1 MYTQTYLLSVK
12 HPHLH
17 CTTSAQCAHTIPQV
31 PWCCHAASF
40 TEESLIFF
48 LMDSAVGGRTEIV
61 SIDFIF
67 GRLCSGH
74 LVLQHTLLSLSVFL
88 SHTHHQSLLSHL
100 HASLILVQWLACAIL
115 SLFFFF
121 SSDLA
126 SFVLC
131 LQCSF
136 MAFPQHIPHSLICP
150 FCFLFIHLLT
160 VFCPS
165 SPVYYFHLIYTVIFL
180 IFFFP
185 CHSLSLPFP
194 HPAYFTQFLSNPSST
209 LFCFFTCFLPPLST
223 PPSLTALRFL
233 LPHHFITVF
242 LNPSLVLGLFPT
254 TGFLSPSLSHSREDC
269 QVFHFLVIPTLMI
282 FPPNIVTFS

>member
-1 MYTQTYLLSVK
+1 
-12 HPHLH
+12 
-17 CTTSAQCAHTIPQV
+17 
-31 PWCCHAASF
+31 
-40 TEESLIFF
+40 
-48 LMDSAVGGRTEIV
+48 MDSAVGGRTEIV

-115 SLFFFF
+115 SLFFP
-121 SSDLA
+121 SDLA

-150 FCFLFIHLLT
+150 FCFLFIHLLI

-165 SPVYYFHLIYTVIFL
+165 SPVYYFHLIYSYFSHL
-180 IFFFP
+180 FFP
-185 CHSLSLPFP
+185 CHSLSSIPPIQPISLNFSLILPLLFSASSPVFYHLYLLPHPSLPSVFCCLIILLPFSSILP
-194 HPAYFTQFLSNPSST
+194 QFLVS
-209 LFCFFTCFLPPLST
+209 FLPQDFSL
-223 PPSLTALRFL
+223 PPSLSA
-233 LPHHFITVF
+233 
-242 LNPSLVLGLFPT
+242 SL
-254 TGFLSPSLSHSREDC
+254 SLSHSREDC
-269 QVFHFLVIPTLMI
+269 RVFHFLFIPTLMI

>member
-115 SLFFFF
+115 SLLFFFQWFGIFCFMSAMFLYGLSIAHPSFSHLPFLLPFHSSAYCFLSIFTCLLF
-121 SSDLA
+121 SSNLY
-126 SFVLC
+126 SYF
-131 LQCSF
+131 S
-136 MAFPQHIPHSLICP
+136 H
-150 FCFLFIHLLT
+150 LF
-160 VFCPS
+160 FS
-165 SPVYYFHLIYTVIFL
+165 M
-180 IFFFP
+180 
-185 CHSLSLPFP
+185 SLSLSSIP
-194 HPAYFTQFLSNPSST
+194 PSS
-209 LFCFFTCFLPPLST
+209 LFHSI
-223 PPSLTALRFL
+223 SL
-233 LPHHFITVF
+233 
-242 LNPSLVLGLFPT
+242 
-254 TGFLSPSLSHSREDC
+254 
-269 QVFHFLVIPTLMI
+269 
-282 FPPNIVTFS
+282 

>member
-1 MYTQTYLLSVK
+1 
-12 HPHLH
+12 
-17 CTTSAQCAHTIPQV
+17 
-31 PWCCHAASF
+31 
-40 TEESLIFF
+40 
-48 LMDSAVGGRTEIV
+48 MDSAVGGRTEIV

-88 SHTHHQSLLSHL
+88 SHTPSVSPFSSPCFPYSCSVAGLCHTFS
-100 HASLILVQWLACAIL
+100 
-115 SLFFFF
+115 FFF

-150 FCFLFIHLLT
+150 FCFLFIHPLI

-180 IFFFP
+180 IFFF
-185 CHSLSLPFP
+185 HVTLSLPFP

-209 LFCFFTCFLPPLST
+209 LFCFFTCFLPPIYSPIPHCPPFSAASSFYYRFPQSFLSSW
-223 PPSLTALRFL
+223 SLSYHRISLS
-233 LPHHFITVF
+233 LPLIVEKTVQFFIF
-242 LNPSLVLGLFPT
+242 CLFPHSY
-254 TGFLSPSLSHSREDC
+254 FHPILSLSVETCGMLCSFIC
-269 QVFHFLVIPTLMI
+269 Q
-282 FPPNIVTFS
+282 NTF